1 MKTKLNFIL
10 ALIIF
15 SGSTIVAQTE
25 GNENMANTEK
35 IMPELNQEASDNAD
49 AGFNFTDFYEIDEQ
63 KGKTAK
69 MLGESLLRID
79 PSASSSIY
87 DFTIPQ
93 STIIRTYKYYPKEA
107 VWAVKYKGN
116 WGFVPAT
123 LVMPM
128 KQKTMASKYTPYDQ
142 PPKIISRIKLQ
153 YPPSAQKSGIEGRVL
168 LKVLVGK
175 TGSVQEVEVV
185 KSIPELDEAAIK
197 AVKNVKFKPGKY
209 KNKPVSVWVR
219 IPIDFEIK

>member
-1 MKTKLNFIL
+1 MKTKFNFIL
-10 ALIIF
+10 ALIIL
-15 SGSTIVAQTE
+15 SGSTLIGQTA
-25 GNENMANTEK
+25 GNENLANTEK
-35 IMPELNQEASDNAD
+35 IMPGLNQEVSDNAD
-49 AGFNFTDFYEIDEQ
+49 AGFNFIDFYEIEEQ
-63 KGKTAK
+63 KGKMAK

-93 STIIRTYKYYPKEA
+93 GTIISTYKYYPKEA
-107 VWAVKYKGN
+107 VWAIKYKGN

-128 KQKTMASKYTPYDQ
+128 KQKTAVSKYTPYDQ
-142 PPKIISRIKLQ
+142 PPKIISRIRLK
-153 YPPSAQKSGIEGRVL
+153 YPLIAQKSGIEGRVL

-175 TGSVQEVEVV
+175 TGSVEEIEVV

-209 KNKPVSVWVR
+209 KNKPVNVWVR
-219 IPIDFEIK
+219 LPIDFEIK

>member
-15 SGSTIVAQTE
+15 SGSAIIAQTTE
-25 GNENMANTEK
+25 NNNMANTEK
-35 IMPELNQEASDNAD
+35 IMPEMNQEAIDNAD
-49 AGFNFTDFYEIDEQ
+49 AGFNFIEFYEIEEA

-69 MLGESLLRID
+69 MLGESLFRVE

-87 DFTIPQ
+87 DYTIPQ
-93 STIIRTYKYYPKEA
+93 GTIIRTYKYYPKEA
-107 VWAVKYKGN
+107 VWAVKYKGS

-128 KQKTMASKYTPYDQ
+128 KQKSVASKYTPYDQ
-142 PPKIISRIKLQ
+142 APKIISRIKLQ
-153 YPPSAQKSGIEGRVL
+153 YPTIAQKSGIEGRVL

-175 TGSVQEVEVV
+175 TGSVKEVEVV

-219 IPIDFEIK
+219 IPIDLEIK